1 MNLLTVE
8 WKVGVVFSNARSTD
22 CFAPERPTTTKLGL
36 TNNRLTAPTNELY
49 KTAIDFCC
57 IAMHALVISGNK
69 VLILKV
75 CPRGLPR
82 KLASSRSGLPR
93 CLALYGVTTRKTTVY
108 HSDRVRPRNRAVLF
122 TRGIAYSKKEK
133 NTENFTPTFLF
144 SSKKKFFSATAQLS
158 PAESSSKGVFR
169 RVLHHNIEF
178 LSISTLIFYIHT
190 LSTTKKFISMA
201 LCNIIRKTQC
211 YGLGL

>member
-1 MNLLTVE
+1 M
-8 WKVGVVFSNARSTD
+8 GVTLCTS
-22 CFAPERPTTTKLGL
+22 PLGL
-36 TNNRLTAPTNELY
+36 
-49 KTAIDFCC
+49 
-57 IAMHALVISGNK
+57 
-69 VLILKV
+69 V
-75 CPRGLPR
+75 CLR
-82 KLASSRSGLPR
+82 
-93 CLALYGVTTRKTTVY
+93 VQTTYVMLRPFAAHVQLFY
-108 HSDRVRPRNRAVLF
+108 LDRPRNTHTLYLQNRLKRRHAAM
-122 TRGIAYSKKEK
+122 AYVCSSITASHTAKKEK
-133 NTENFTPTFLF
+133 NSVIFTPTFLF

>member
-1 MNLLTVE
+1 ML
-8 WKVGVVFSNARSTD
+8 RP
-22 CFAPERPTTTKLGL
+22 FA
-36 TNNRLTAPTNELY
+36 A
-49 KTAIDFCC
+49 
-57 IAMHALVISGNK
+57 HAQLFY
-69 VLILKV
+69 L
-75 CPRGLPR
+75 
-82 KLASSRSGLPR
+82 
-93 CLALYGVTTRKTTVY
+93 
-108 HSDRVRPRNRAVLF
+108 DRPRNTHTLYLQNRLKRRHAAMACVQLYNSI
-122 TRGIAYSKKEK
+122 TYSKKEK
-133 NTENFTPTFLF
+133 NTKNSVIFTSTFLF

-201 LCNIIRKTQC
+201 LCNIIRKTLC